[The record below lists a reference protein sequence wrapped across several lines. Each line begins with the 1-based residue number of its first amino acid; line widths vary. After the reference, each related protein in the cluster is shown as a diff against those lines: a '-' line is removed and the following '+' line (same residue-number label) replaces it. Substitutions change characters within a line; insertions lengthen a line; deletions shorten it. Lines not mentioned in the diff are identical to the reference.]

1 MKYILIFL
9 SLNSLLANEWPNF
22 GGPARNQFSDEGGL
36 KTVWGDE
43 DPKRLW
49 KMNVGIGYSS
59 IIESEGFAYTQGNAD
74 GRNTLYCVESATGK
88 VIWRHKYP
96 CAKAPKFFDGGS
108 RSTPTIANGILYL
121 CSHEGDF
128 YALDAKKGSI
138 LWTQNLIEDLNGKRP
153 TWGYAGSPLVV
164 KGKIIFETGSENG
177 SLVCLDAKNGELLW
191 KSGESEAGYA
201 SPMLNS
207 SGDIVVFNEFGIIT
221 HDLLTGKIQK
231 KYQHKTRYGIN
242 AAQPMLFGEKIFISS
257 AYGKGAALIDFQK
270 KVPSSVWESESYSCQ
285 MASLVRRGQYCYGI
299 HGQAGARSEQ
309 SKLFCMDLINGREKW
324 SQKGFGLGTIL
335 LVKETLVILSDR
347 GELCLAVADPSAFK
361 ELARFQVVSG
371 KNNWTPP
378 TYMNGRLHC
387 RNSKG
392 DWVCLEMVE

>member
-1 MKYILIFL
+1 MKYILILF
-9 SLNSLLANEWPNF
+9 SLNSLLGNEWPNF
-22 GGPARNQFSDEGGL
+22 GGPSRNQFSDEEGL

-43 DPKRLW
+43 EPKRLW

-88 VIWRHKYP
+88 VLWQHKYP

-128 YALDAKKGSI
+128 YALDAKNGSI

-164 KGKIIFETGSENG
+164 KDKIIFETGSENG
-177 SLVCLDAKNGELLW
+177 SLVCLDAKDGKLLW
-191 KSGESEAGYA
+191 KSGESGAGYA

-207 SGDIVVFNEFGIIT
+207 SGDIVVFNEFGIMT
-221 HDLLTGKIQK
+221 HDLLSGKIQK

-257 AYGKGAALIDFQK
+257 AYGKGAA
-270 KVPSSVWESESYSCQ
+270 
-285 MASLVRRGQYCYGI
+285 
-299 HGQAGARSEQ
+299 
-309 SKLFCMDLINGREKW
+309 
-324 SQKGFGLGTIL
+324 
-335 LVKETLVILSDR
+335 
-347 GELCLAVADPSAFK
+347 
-361 ELARFQVVSG
+361 
-371 KNNWTPP
+371 
-378 TYMNGRLHC
+378 
-387 RNSKG
+387 
-392 DWVCLEMVE
+392 